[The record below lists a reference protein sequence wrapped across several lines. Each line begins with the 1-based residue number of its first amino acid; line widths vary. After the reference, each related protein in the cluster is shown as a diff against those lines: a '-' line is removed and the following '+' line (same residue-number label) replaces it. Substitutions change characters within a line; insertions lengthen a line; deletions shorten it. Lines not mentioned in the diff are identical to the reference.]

1 MAIEIHIAA
10 SRKEMELF
18 CSFPNVL
25 YKGNPYY
32 VPTLEADDFKTFDR
46 KQNAAFEFCQAEYFL
61 AYKDGKLVGRCAA
74 IINPRANEAW
84 KCRKVRFG
92 WIDFI
97 DDTEV
102 SAALLKSV
110 EKWGKERGM
119 EEIEGP
125 LGFTDFDTEG
135 MLVEGFEE
143 EGTLITFYNHEYYK
157 HHLEALGY
165 RKCTDWLER
174 RITIPEKLDE
184 KYLKLARIV
193 AERNKIH
200 VVRYTR
206 KEIKRMDIGQKLFDL
221 VNRTYC
227 KLYGYSIL
235 SKKQIDQYVKL
246 YLSLVDLRYVSFVN
260 DENDNLVAFGVMLP
274 SMNEALHKSGGRYLP
289 FGWWHLLKA
298 LYFSKADT
306 IEMLLIAV
314 EPSLQ
319 SKGVPAMLITD
330 LFSRV
335 VEGGFKYAETNP
347 ELEDN
352 YAVANLWN
360 GFDLR
365 QHRRRRVY
373 GKAIEL

>member
-1 MAIEIHIAA
+1 MPNYTVVEVETRRDLMRFIKFPDKLYRNCPQYLPALH
-10 SRKEMELF
+10 SDQVKSLTKVSTLSYCKRKMWM
-18 CSFPNVL
+18 VM
-25 YKGNPYY
+25 
-32 VPTLEADDFKTFDR
+32 
-46 KQNAAFEFCQAEYFL
+46 
-61 AYKDGKLVGRCAA
+61 DGKKVAGRICGM
-74 IINPRANEAW
+74 INPRYNERYGKKRA
-84 KCRKVRFG
+84 RFG
-92 WIDFI
+92 WFDTI
-97 DDTEV
+97 DDFRVAE
-102 SAALLKSV
+102 LLV
-110 EKWGKERGM
+110 HTAEDWARENGM
-119 EEIEGP
+119 NEIHGP
-125 LGFTDFDTEG
+125 LYYNTLGKQG

-274 SMNEALHKSGGRYLP
+274 SMNEALRKSGGRYLP